1 MNDKLQMNPAHLRW
15 AWMNFK
21 CQIPNEKTYNWN
33 RWIFILFTT
42 FIVFVNCV
50 PYVKKMRK
58 DNLVRIAVVCGVDR
72 VNISGIKDKKPY
84 KNYQVSLNNAFPMY
98 FSSNK
103 GVVVVNGRKYR
114 GNLEIRK
121 TGERLWV
128 INILNIEDYLK
139 GVVPCEIG
147 KVSKNL
153 IEVAKAQAVAARTYA
168 CAHLNQYQNLGFDL
182 YATIQDQVYK
192 GIGCEN
198 EFTNRA
204 IDKTKGL
211 ILTYKNRPIEA
222 KYHSTC
228 GGKTADFN
236 DAWSGNPPPYL
247 KSVNCSYCQNSPH
260 YKWQKVLS
268 KSEFFPRFRSRLKKI
283 GVKIPDDELIR
294 SLKLIKNKRSK
305 RAIKLIITTEDNK
318 YKISGYNIRTVF
330 GDNKDPGGLLKSN
343 FISIKTKGDKI
354 IIEGKG
360 WGHGVG
366 MCQFG
371 AIEMARKGKNY
382 KRILYHYYSGTRI
395 KKIK

>member
-1 MNDKLQMNPAHLRW
+1 MNNKLQT
-15 AWMNFK
+15 
-21 CQIPNEKTYNWN
+21 PNKKTYNWN
-33 RWIFILFTT
+33 RGIFILFTT

-58 DNLVRIAVVCGVDR
+58 DNLVRVAVVCGVDR
-72 VNISGIKDKKPY
+72 VNISGIKDKKLY
-84 KNYQVSLNNAFPMY
+84 KNYRISLDNAFPMY

-114 GNLEIRK
+114 GNFEIRK

-153 IEVAKAQAVAARTYA
+153 VEVAKAQAVAARTYA

-198 EFTNRA
+198 ELTNRA
-204 IDKTKGL
+204 IEKTKGL

-236 DAWSGNPPPYL
+236 DA
-247 KSVNCSYCQNSPH
+247 
-260 YKWQKVLS
+260 
-268 KSEFFPRFRSRLKKI
+268 
-283 GVKIPDDELIR
+283 
-294 SLKLIKNKRSK
+294 
-305 RAIKLIITTEDNK
+305 
-318 YKISGYNIRTVF
+318 
-330 GDNKDPGGLLKSN
+330 
-343 FISIKTKGDKI
+343 
-354 IIEGKG
+354 
-360 WGHGVG
+360 
-366 MCQFG
+366 
-371 AIEMARKGKNY
+371 
-382 KRILYHYYSGTRI
+382 
-395 KKIK
+395 

>member
-1 MNDKLQMNPAHLRW
+1 
-15 AWMNFK
+15 
-21 CQIPNEKTYNWN
+21 
-33 RWIFILFTT
+33 
-42 FIVFVNCV
+42 
-50 PYVKKMRK
+50 MRK

-103 GVVVVNGRKYR
+103 DVVVVNGRKYR

-236 DAWSGNPPPYL
+236 DAWSGNPSPYL